1 MRYKNLKKEFFLIII
16 FIFIFNCNYKPL
28 LNNDQLKQLKF
39 HQIETSGNKRI
50 AQIIVNKLNIVKDKK
65 GVFVISV
72 NGKKSVDIANKSVTG
87 KILNY
92 NITLECDVEI
102 KNSLS
107 GKILYTKKITNS
119 QNYKAS
125 SMYSDTVSK
134 EKKIIEDVSSLMA
147 KQIINEMSLSLR
159 NDI

>member
-1 MRYKNLKKEFFLIII
+1 MRYMNLKKEFFLIVI

-92 NITLECDVEI
+92 SITLECDVEI

>member
-1 MRYKNLKKEFFLIII
+1 MRYMNLKKEFFLIVI

-125 SMYSDTVSK
+125 SMYSDTLSK

>member
-92 NITLECDVEI
+92 SITLECDVEI

-147 KQIINEMSLSLR
+147 KQIIN
-159 NDI
+159 

>member
-1 MRYKNLKKEFFLIII
+1 MRYMNLKKEFFLIII
-16 FIFIFNCNYKPL
+16 FIFTFNCNYKPL
-28 LNNDQLKQLKF
+28 LNNDRLKQLKF

-92 NITLECDVEI
+92 SITLECDVEI

>member
-1 MRYKNLKKEFFLIII
+1 MNLKKEFFLIII
-16 FIFIFNCNYKPL
+16 FIFTFNCNYKPL
-28 LNNDQLKQLKF
+28 LNNDRLKQLKF

-134 EKKIIEDVSSLMA
+134 EKKIIEDMSSLMA

>member
-1 MRYKNLKKEFFLIII
+1 MNLKKEFFLIVI

-92 NITLECDVEI
+92 SITLECDVEI

>member
-1 MRYKNLKKEFFLIII
+1 MRYMNLKKEFFLIII
-16 FIFIFNCNYKPL
+16 FIFTFNCNYKPL
-28 LNNDQLKQLKF
+28 LNNDRLKQLKF

-92 NITLECDVEI
+92 SITLECDVEI

-125 SMYSDTVSK
+125 SMYSDTLSK

-147 KQIINEMSLSLR
+147 KQIINEMS
-159 NDI
+159 

>member
-1 MRYKNLKKEFFLIII
+1 MRYMNLKKEFFLIVI

-92 NITLECDVEI
+92 SITLECNVEI

-125 SMYSDTVSK
+125 SIYSDTVSK

>member
-1 MRYKNLKKEFFLIII
+1 MRYMNLKKEFFLIII
-16 FIFIFNCNYKPL
+16 FIFTFNCNYKPL
-28 LNNDQLKQLKF
+28 LNNDRLKQLKF

-65 GVFVISV
+65 GIFVISV

-134 EKKIIEDVSSLMA
+134 EKKIIEDMSSLMA

>member
-92 NITLECDVEI
+92 SITLECNVEI

-125 SMYSDTVSK
+125 SMYSDTVSR

>member
-1 MRYKNLKKEFFLIII
+1 MRYMNLKKEFFLIII

-125 SMYSDTVSK
+125 SMYSDTLSK

>member
-1 MRYKNLKKEFFLIII
+1 MRYMNLKKEFFLIII

-28 LNNDQLKQLKF
+28 LNNDRLKQLKF

-125 SMYSDTVSK
+125 SMYSDTVSR

>member
-1 MRYKNLKKEFFLIII
+1 MRYMNLKKEFFLIII
-16 FIFIFNCNYKPL
+16 FIFTFNCNYKPL
-28 LNNDQLKQLKF
+28 LNNDRLKQLKF

-125 SMYSDTVSK
+125 SMYSDTLSK

>member
-1 MRYKNLKKEFFLIII
+1 MNLKKEFFLIII

-92 NITLECDVEI
+92 SITLECDVEI

>member
-1 MRYKNLKKEFFLIII
+1 MRYMNLKKEFFLIII
-16 FIFIFNCNYKPL
+16 FIFTFNCNYKPL
-28 LNNDQLKQLKF
+28 LNNDRLKQLKF

-50 AQIIVNKLNIVKDKK
+50 AQIIVNKLNNVKDKK

>member
-1 MRYKNLKKEFFLIII
+1 MRYMNLKKEFFLIII

>member
-1 MRYKNLKKEFFLIII
+1 MAFDY
-16 FIFIFNCNYKPL
+16 FIFNCNYKPL

>member
-1 MRYKNLKKEFFLIII
+1 MRYMNLKKEFFLIVI
-16 FIFIFNCNYKPL
+16 FIFISNCNYKPL

>member
-1 MRYKNLKKEFFLIII
+1 MRYMNLKKEFFLIVI

-92 NITLECDVEI
+92 SITLECNVEI

-125 SMYSDTVSK
+125 SMYSDTVSR

>member
-1 MRYKNLKKEFFLIII
+1 MRYMNLKKEFFLIVI

-92 NITLECDVEI
+92 SITLECNVEI

>member
-1 MRYKNLKKEFFLIII
+1 MRYMNLKKEFFLIII

-92 NITLECDVEI
+92 SITLECDVEI

-125 SMYSDTVSK
+125 SMYSDTLSK

-147 KQIINEMSLSLR
+147 KQIINEMS
-159 NDI
+159 

>member
-1 MRYKNLKKEFFLIII
+1 MNLKKEFFLIVI

-65 GVFVISV
+65 GIFVISV

-92 NITLECDVEI
+92 SITLECNVEI

>member
-1 MRYKNLKKEFFLIII
+1 MRYMNLKKEFFLIII

-92 NITLECDVEI
+92 SITLECDVEI

-147 KQIINEMSLSLR
+147 KQIINEVSLSLR

>member
-1 MRYKNLKKEFFLIII
+1 MRYMNLKKEFFLIVI

-39 HQIETSGNKRI
+39 HQIETSGNKRL

-92 NITLECDVEI
+92 SITLECDVEI

>member
-1 MRYKNLKKEFFLIII
+1 MNLKKEFFLIVI

>member
-1 MRYKNLKKEFFLIII
+1 MRYMNLKKEFFLIVI

-28 LNNDQLKQLKF
+28 LNNDQLKQLKY
-39 HQIETSGNKRI
+39 HQIETRGNKRI

-92 NITLECDVEI
+92 SITLECDVEI

>member
-92 NITLECDVEI
+92 SITLECDVEI

-125 SMYSDTVSK
+125 SMYSDTLSK

>member
-1 MRYKNLKKEFFLIII
+1 MRYMNLKKEFFLIII

-147 KQIINEMSLSLR
+147 KQIINEVSLSLR

>member
-1 MRYKNLKKEFFLIII
+1 MRYMNLKKEFFLIII

-28 LNNDQLKQLKF
+28 LNNDRLKQLKF

-92 NITLECDVEI
+92 SITLECDVEI

>member
-1 MRYKNLKKEFFLIII
+1 MCIR
-16 FIFIFNCNYKPL
+16 
-28 LNNDQLKQLKF
+28 DRLKQLKF

-147 KQIINEMSLSLR
+147 KQIINEMSSVSYTHLTLPTIYSV
-159 NDI
+159 

>member
-1 MRYKNLKKEFFLIII
+1 MRYMNLKKEFFLIII
-16 FIFIFNCNYKPL
+16 FIFTFNCNYKPL
-28 LNNDQLKQLKF
+28 LNNDRLKQLKF

-92 NITLECDVEI
+92 SITLECDVEI

-125 SMYSDTVSK
+125 SMYSDTLSK

>member
-1 MRYKNLKKEFFLIII
+1 MNLKKEFFLIII

-28 LNNDQLKQLKF
+28 LNNDRLKQLKF

>member
-1 MRYKNLKKEFFLIII
+1 MRYMNLKKEFFLIVI

>member
-1 MRYKNLKKEFFLIII
+1 MRYMNLKKEFFLIII
-16 FIFIFNCNYKPL
+16 FIFTFNCNYKPL
-28 LNNDQLKQLKF
+28 LNNDRLKQLKF

-134 EKKIIEDVSSLMA
+134 EKKIIEDMSSLMA

>member
-1 MRYKNLKKEFFLIII
+1 MRYMNLKKEFFLIVI

-147 KQIINEMSLSLR
+147 KQIINEVSLSLR

>member
-1 MRYKNLKKEFFLIII
+1 MRYTNLKKEFFLIVI

-65 GVFVISV
+65 GIFVISV

-92 NITLECDVEI
+92 SITLECNVEI

-134 EKKIIEDVSSLMA
+134 EKKIIEDMSSLMA

>member
-1 MRYKNLKKEFFLIII
+1 MRYMNLKKEFFLIII
-16 FIFIFNCNYKPL
+16 FIFTFNCNYKPL

-92 NITLECDVEI
+92 SITLECDVEI

-147 KQIINEMSLSLR
+147 KQIINEVSLSLR

>member
-1 MRYKNLKKEFFLIII
+1 MRYMNLKKEFFLIVI

-125 SMYSDTVSK
+125 SMYSDTVSR

>member
-1 MRYKNLKKEFFLIII
+1 MRYTNLKKEFFLIAI

-65 GVFVISV
+65 GIFVISV

-92 NITLECDVEI
+92 SITLECNVEI

-134 EKKIIEDVSSLMA
+134 EKKIIEDMSSLMA